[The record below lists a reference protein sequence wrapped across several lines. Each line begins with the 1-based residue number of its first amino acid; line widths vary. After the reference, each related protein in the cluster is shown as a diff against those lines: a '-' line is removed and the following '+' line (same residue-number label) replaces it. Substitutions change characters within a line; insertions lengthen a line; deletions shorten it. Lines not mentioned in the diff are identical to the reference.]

1 MDMVVRVARDDGRVV
16 AERILSADDVRMMSA
31 AVLWLATCGGC
42 GRCIG
47 VDVYGLASMLGQRAA
62 ANVGMMQISRREALI
77 AAVSLRRW
85 ASALSVSGM
94 DAEGLACLL
103 CGAIDADSVPFSPIY
118 G

>member
-1 MDMVVRVARDDGRVV
+1 MDMVIRVARDDGRVI
-16 AERILSADDVRMMSA
+16 AERIVSADDVRMMSA

-47 VDVYGLASMLGQRAA
+47 VDVPGLAVYLGQRAA
-62 ANVGMMQISRREALI
+62 LHVGVVQISRREALV

-85 ASALSVSGM
+85 ASALAVSSM

-103 CGAIDADSVPFSPIY
+103 VGAIDADHTPFRPIC